1 MISSLVLG
9 MLYQPVEQDAD
20 VIRDGLSRLRNRIR
34 LLLREDRMICRPPS
48 AATVQASP
56 GLAHAQATSA
66 ETKQAGGFYPDIT
79 DGSKR
84 VATF

>member
-1 MISSLVLG
+1 

-56 GLAHAQATSA
+56 GSAHAQPPSA
-66 ETKQAGGFYPDIT
+66 ETKQAGRLGMFIG
-79 DGSKR
+79 GSADVR
-84 VATF
+84 FWPEADMG